1 MMTMADGPRM
11 NVYLGDGLY
20 GEFNG
25 FDIALRTERMGT
37 THYVVLEP
45 TVVVNLLDWMKALT
59 MVYPGLAERWKP
71 GP

>member
-1 MMTMADGPRM
+1 
-11 NVYLGDGLY
+11 
-20 GEFNG
+20 
-25 FDIALRTERMGT
+25 MGT

-45 TVVVNLLDWMKALT
+45 NVVVNLLDWMKALT

>member
-1 MMTMADGPRM
+1 MADGPRM

-37 THYVVLEP
+37 THYVVLERN
-45 TVVVNLLDWMKALT
+45 VVVRLLGWMKDLT
-59 MVYPGLAERWKP
+59 MVYAWLDERWKP
-71 GP
+71 GS